1 MRHLVGS
8 PRNFAACDLPL
19 ICFKVVPFLYYSR
32 ETTFP
37 REYRGFAPLLGE
49 KKGNRPRWE
58 ENGDRKAE
66 WRAREVGNIAVE
78 NGNMR
83 REKSFESRHS
93 LKQAVSRELTR
104 KKGKKCDERVGQKRA
119 NRKLYPGQYGLF
131 PCAILL
137 FSLARW
143 GCQAWSLLV
152 ATGDP
157 RLAATRQT
165 LLISLFP
172 CRGLRL
178 FVGAAICSFCGS
190 TPAVPTRLEGNRDRQ
205 ISLIDST
212 NYAPPSWCTRQG
224 PDGISFLARDFFIVG
239 IGNSWF
245 FRNLQRQRRKRLK

>member
-8 PRNFAACDLPL
+8 PRNFAARDLPL

-58 ENGDRKAE
+58 ENGDREAG

-119 NRKLYPGQYGLF
+119 NRKLYPGQCGPF

-172 CRGLRL
+172 RRGLRL
-178 FVGAAICSFCGS
+178 FVGGRNLFVLRLDAGCSDTS
-190 TPAVPTRLEGNRDRQ
+190 RRQ
-205 ISLIDST
+205 SRST
-212 NYAPPSWCTRQG
+212 NQFNRFDKLRAAFLVYASRPGWNLLPCKR
-224 PDGISFLARDFFIVG
+224 FLCRWNWESVIF
-239 IGNSWF
+239 
-245 FRNLQRQRRKRLK
+245 